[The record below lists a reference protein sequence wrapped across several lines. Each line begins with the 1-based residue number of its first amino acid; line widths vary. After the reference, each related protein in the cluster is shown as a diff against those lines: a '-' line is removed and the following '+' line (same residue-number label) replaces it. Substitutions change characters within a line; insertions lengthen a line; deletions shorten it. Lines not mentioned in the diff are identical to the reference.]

1 MKKIV
6 ITYAVKGEYIPL
18 KFEGYQVISVQTGV
32 GKTKST
38 YNLTKKIME
47 ERPDFVLNVG
57 TAGTVSHC
65 IGDIFVATHFV
76 DRDYEAINRPGII
89 YEIEGK
95 PLMGGNSQLLDWIS
109 AYPKLGVCNT
119 GDTFVTQI
127 DSLTG
132 DFVDMEGFSQAF
144 VCQEMGIPFLSV
156 KYITDRIGENSVEAW
171 ENKLADAREALSKWF
186 EEHRLLSVL
195 LSK

>member
-1 MKKIV
+1 MKKIL
-6 ITYAVKGEYIPL
+6 ITYAFEGEYIPL
-18 KFEGYQVISVQTGV
+18 EIEGYQVISVHTGV
-32 GKTKST
+32 GKIKST
-38 YNLTKKIME
+38 FNLTKKIIE
-47 ERPDFVLNVG
+47 EKPDYVLNVG
-57 TAGTVSHC
+57 TAGTVSHR

-95 PLMGGNSQLLDWIS
+95 PLMGDNPGLLHWVS
-109 AYPKLGVCNT
+109 KYPKLGVCNT

-127 DSLTG
+127 TSLTG

-144 VCQEMGIPFLSV
+144 VCKELNVPFLSV

-171 ENKLADAREALSKWF
+171 ENKLADARVALSKWF
-186 EEHRLLSVL
+186 EDHQLLAL
-195 LSK
+195 LLD

>member
-1 MKKIV
+1 MKKIL
-6 ITYAVKGEYIPL
+6 ITYAFEGEYIPL
-18 KFEGYQVISVQTGV
+18 EIEGYQVISVHTGV
-32 GKTKST
+32 GKIKST
-38 YNLTKKIME
+38 FHLTKKIIE
-47 ERPDFVLNVG
+47 EKPDYVLNVG
-57 TAGTVSHC
+57 TAGTVSHR

-95 PLMGGNSQLLDWIS
+95 PLMGDNPGLLHWVS
-109 AYPKLGVCNT
+109 KYPKLGVCNT

-127 DSLTG
+127 TSLTG

-144 VCQEMGIPFLSV
+144 VCKELNVPFLSV

-171 ENKLADAREALSKWF
+171 ENKLADARISLSKWF
-186 EEHRLLSVL
+186 EEHQLLAL
-195 LSK
+195 LLK

>member
-1 MKKIV
+1 MKKIL
-6 ITYAVKGEYIPL
+6 ITYAFEGEYIPL
-18 KFEGYQVISVQTGV
+18 EIEGYQVISVHTGV
-32 GKTKST
+32 GKIKST
-38 YNLTKKIME
+38 FHLTKKIIE
-47 ERPDFVLNVG
+47 EKPDYVLNVG
-57 TAGTVSHC
+57 TAGTVSHR

-95 PLMGGNSQLLDWIS
+95 PLMGDNPGLLHWVS
-109 AYPKLGVCNT
+109 KYPKLGVCNT

-127 DSLTG
+127 TSLTG

-144 VCQEMGIPFLSV
+144 VCKELNVPFLSV

-171 ENKLADAREALSKWF
+171 ENKLADARRSLSKWF
-186 EEHRLLSVL
+186 EEHQLLAL
-195 LSK
+195 LLK